1 MTDRIKLILD
11 DTLSGRA
18 YVEPVHI
25 EYDRMDTFLS
35 EHERN
40 GKRIY
45 EYVTSQEPYIREYS
59 AFTGLF
65 NFDGSVPGDAMSMLG
80 AKNFY
85 GKGGLMDLF
94 YNKPIDRLATFEWQH
109 ATADYNAIIRKGIKG
124 LIAEIEASKKV
135 HVDDEEKIEY
145 LNALKKVAE
154 AMIVWA
160 HKCSDKSLEMAQKT
174 ENEEYK
180 KNLLLLSESLKKV
193 PENEATS
200 FYEAVLSIYVLFSY
214 DPDSLGT
221 LDRTLQSFYD
231 ADINSGKLTRA
242 KAKEYLQELFLM
254 LQARTHYKS
263 DRFTKGGESH
273 FCVGGYNKNHEDVFS
288 DLSLLIFEAITSMPT
303 YIPQITLRRTKK
315 LPFETFKKILD
326 FERNDPHKRIAFV
339 NDEAKLDG
347 CKNVSHFPFE
357 VACRYTTLG
366 CNETAYPGGFVGGT
380 TNSNGLRS
388 MDNTFFER
396 TDEVLAAK
404 TFDEFFEIY
413 KSELFRD
420 FDEMMDYGDK
430 FNLERAKNTNYVSS
444 LFFDGC
450 IEKALPLSK
459 GPIKYASAG
468 TGVVGVPN
476 IFDSLAIVKQFV
488 YDEKIITMETLVDA
502 LHKNWEGYEDLN
514 AQIKKIG
521 KFFGNDDETS
531 NYVASLWTETA
542 YHYLQTKRSC
552 FGYPIGIGNLQGY
565 NHHHQYFGA
574 LTRATPD
581 GRYNGEMLKFGLG
594 QSGGYD
600 RNGLTALL
608 ASVAK
613 CDKYHLMSG
622 SNVTNIYLEESL
634 IKDDENFEKTARLL
648 DAYFDMGGT
657 HFQLNYLSK
666 ADLIEAKTDPEKHK
680 NLRVRVSGFSDYF
693 TRLSESIQDDVI
705 KRTEHN
711 G

>member
-18 YVEPVHI
+18 YANPVHI
-25 EYDRMDTFLS
+25 SYDRMDMFLP
-35 EHERN
+35 EHEKN

-45 EYVTSQEPYIREYS
+45 EYVVAQEPYLREYS

-65 NFDGSVPGDAMSMLG
+65 NFDGTVPGDAMSMLG
-80 AKNFY
+80 SNLW
-85 GKGGLMDLF
+85 GKDGIGALF
-94 YNKPIDRLATFEWQH
+94 YCKPVDRLATFEWQH
-109 ATADYNAIIRKGIKG
+109 ATADYNAVIRKGVKG

-135 HVDDEEKIEY
+135 HAGDEGKIGY

-154 AMIVWA
+154 AMIAWA
-160 HKCSDKSLEMAQKT
+160 HKCSRLSLELAQKT
-174 ENEEYK
+174 ENDEYK
-180 KNLLLLSESLKKV
+180 QNLLLLSESLKKV
-193 PENEATS
+193 PENEATT
-200 FYEAVLSIYVLFSY
+200 FYEAVLSIYILFSY

-231 ADINSGKLTRA
+231 ADIKSGKLTRA

-254 LQARTHYKS
+254 LQARTPINT

-273 FCVGGYNKNHEDVFS
+273 FCVGGYNENHEDVFS

-303 YIPQITLRRTKK
+303 YIPQISLRRTKK

-339 NDEAKLDG
+339 NDDTKIEG
-347 CKNVSHFPFE
+347 SMNVTHAPFE
-357 VACRYTTLG
+357 RLCRYTTLG
-366 CNETAYPGGFVGGT
+366 CNETAQPGGFVGGT

-396 TDEVLAAK
+396 TDDVLAAK
-404 TFDEFFEIY
+404 TFDEFFEVY

-420 FDEMMDYGDK
+420 LDEMLYYGDQ
-430 FNLERAKNTNYVSS
+430 FNLARAKNVNYVSS
-444 LFFDGC
+444 LLFDGC
-450 IEKALPLSK
+450 IEAALPLSQ
-459 GPIKYASAG
+459 GAIKFASAG
-468 TGVVGVPN
+468 TGVVGIPN

-502 LHKNWEGYEDLN
+502 LHKNWEGYEDLH

-531 NYVASLWTETA
+531 NYVARLWTETV

-552 FGYPIGIGNLQGY
+552 FGYPVGIGNLQGY
-565 NHHHQYFGA
+565 NPHHAWFGK

-581 GRYNGEMLKFGLG
+581 GRYDGEMLKFGLG
-594 QSGGYD
+594 QSGGND

-608 ASVAK
+608 SSVAK
-613 CDKYHLMSG
+613 CDKYHLMNG
-622 SNVTNIYLEESL
+622 SSVTNIYLEESL
-634 IKDDENFEKTARLL
+634 IKNDENFEKTARLL
-648 DAYFDMGGT
+648 EAYFDMGGV

-666 ADLIEAKTDPEKHK
+666 ADLIEAKTEPEKHK